1 MCSENCIQQFFFF
14 FLFFSFTLHA
24 LQNQIHCEGRAG
36 RVQRFKNHNIKW
48 CWKENMSLSEREKK
62 RDGHHCELRVMDT
75 EWRRGLK
82 AWIVSTR
89 RWKTHIRSWETSLL
103 HRQPE
108 ETLSIGCH
116 GTRDRSW
123 DHKSVVLVIN
133 LKIFLGLVST
143 YEDTIFF
150 QHDKQVLTV
159 KSVTVQ
165 NIVSGLQVTMF
176 HPLKF

>member
-1 MCSENCIQQFFFF
+1 MKTAFSNFFSF
-14 FLFFSFTLHA
+14 FLFFFFYPSCFTEPNTLRRKSWKS
-24 LQNQIHCEGRAG
+24 LK
-36 RVQRFKNHNIKW
+36 VQKSQYQVVLKRKHVSVRK
-48 CWKENMSLSEREKK
+48 KK
-62 RDGHHCELRVMDT
+62 RDGHRCELSVMDT

-143 YEDTIFF
+143 HEDAIFF
-150 QHDKQVLTV
+150 QHHKQVVTV

-165 NIVSGLQVTMF
+165 NIMSGLQVTMF